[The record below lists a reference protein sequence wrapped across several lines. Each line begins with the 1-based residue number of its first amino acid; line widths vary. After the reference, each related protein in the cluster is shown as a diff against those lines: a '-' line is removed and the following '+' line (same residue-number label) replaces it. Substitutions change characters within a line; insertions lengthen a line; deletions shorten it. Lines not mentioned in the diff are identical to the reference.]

1 MIGCALVI
9 LVGLFSFPRL
19 LLGSDQT
26 RVKEMIQ
33 NNCAGCHRLEG
44 KADSRFNLKAP
55 DLIWAGSKYQR
66 SWLLRY
72 LTGKE
77 APLYPKGY
85 RWDLSEGPTRHPV
98 VTEDEAQ
105 GIAEYFEQHNKDPR
119 VKVGAFDVSKI
130 SKFDATFTNRFLRK
144 ETITVTLA
152 CSDDASDAGVA
163 EHVLRR
169 LRVEEGARLR
179 ELGAQPDGVR
189 GFTEPVQ

>member
-1 MIGCALVI
+1 MPGWQLADRNSSGSERKGCFMGGRRTVLIGCALVM

-105 GIAEYFEQHNKDPR
+105 GIAEYFEQHNKDAR
-119 VKVGAFDVSKI
+119 VKSAPSMSRKSVS
-130 SKFDATFTNRFLRK
+130 STPRSAGWLTRPTPVSDAT
-144 ETITVTLA
+144 
-152 CSDDASDAGVA
+152 
-163 EHVLRR
+163 
-169 LRVEEGARLR
+169 
-179 ELGAQPDGVR
+179 
-189 GFTEPVQ
+189 